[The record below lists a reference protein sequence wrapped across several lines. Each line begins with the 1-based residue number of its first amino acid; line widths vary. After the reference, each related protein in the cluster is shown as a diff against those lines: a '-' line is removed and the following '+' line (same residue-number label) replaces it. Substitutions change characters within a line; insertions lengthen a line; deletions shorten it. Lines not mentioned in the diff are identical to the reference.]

1 MHCIKSMKFAV
12 LILYIGNSE
21 TYSQLAC
28 IIRSIFFLARCYS
41 TGFNI
46 NVKTVSKRLRAGE
59 TKQVK
64 PGQRIA
70 LALWVDT
77 LVVTWWTHPW
87 WTGLFIKTLLLWG
100 IQADSFKKQFWRTSK
115 RITAETCS
123 PQVEI
128 YLILQKVINMAVM
141 LHLSWFDGKSTPCCK
156 LCRILQYLFAYIIC
170 STIS

>member
-1 MHCIKSMKFAV
+1 MKFAV

-28 IIRSIFFLARCYS
+28 IISIFFLARCYS

-77 LVVTWWTHPW
+77 LVVT
-87 WTGLFIKTLLLWG
+87 
-100 IQADSFKKQFWRTSK
+100 
-115 RITAETCS
+115 
-123 PQVEI
+123 
-128 YLILQKVINMAVM
+128 
-141 LHLSWFDGKSTPCCK
+141 
-156 LCRILQYLFAYIIC
+156 
-170 STIS
+170 